1 MTDRPGPLL
10 DANFRWITTE
20 GKPTPELYQ
29 YFRAFDSV
37 MRTVIGIVD
46 TPDNPLPLDYRN
58 EYMEVACSD
67 EVVPLEVG
75 TAVVTFR
82 MIAAME
88 GQEVRASL
96 KTEQTSGSALTVDIK
111 KGGASI
117 LSTPIT
123 IDNGSRTSVGA
134 TTPAV
139 ISDTDWTDDAEM
151 TVDITQV
158 GDGTA
163 IGLKIVLIGNRPA
176 P

>member
-1 MTDRPGPLL
+1 M
-10 DANFRWITTE
+10 
-20 GKPTPELYQ
+20 
-29 YFRAFDSV
+29 
-37 MRTVIGIVD
+37 
-46 TPDNPLPLDYRN
+46 
-58 EYMEVACSD
+58 
-67 EVVPLEVG
+67 EVG